1 MRLSDLQ
8 ARGAFVSKEPT
19 KRELVWRHADP
30 DTGEIIDDAFSVFVV
45 HPSYGDIETRVA
57 QAGDTARAAQS
68 AAIAACIRL
77 GENAEEQMTYEQAYQ
92 LDPSLALL
100 FIKAIND
107 AGVIPKKQDRST
119 KSGTRSSSPASAGG
133 PSKKRKRR

>member
-1 MRLSDLQ
+1 MRLADLQ

-19 KRELVWRHADP
+19 RRELTWFHVDP
-30 DTGEIIDDAFSVFVV
+30 DTGEKIADSFSVWVV
-45 HPSYGDIETRVA
+45 RPSYGDIETRVA
-57 QAGDTARAAQS
+57 LAGAGARAAQS

-107 AGVIPKKQDRST
+107 AGVIPKKQGRST
-119 KSGTRSSSPASAGG
+119 KSGTSSSLPASAGG